1 MRASALAL
9 PWGMPKSARLV
20 AGLVIALLATPLP
33 ARAQVALIKFTQT
46 PTVGTAGQAM
56 LGVTGVAV
64 SVANNVNTSV
74 ASWQIDMAYSPP
86 GSTVAMATM
95 ASANSNNTPAASFTP
110 DKSGSYRV
118 VLKVW
123 AIANRVGTPNSTDIR
138 VFAVPEGVNGFVRPP
153 AQIFPG
159 PLPDP
164 LSGLAGNKPNEMNF
178 SGCLFGYAG
187 CGSDGLLDNFIATT
201 DKRLMRSVST
211 IAALASIPDAGFVAG
226 QIAYVATVGDFFAWH
241 TGQALTTTATTVI
254 NGPAGQWTRMGIPNR
269 AWRAQATWSIDES
282 NVSGLASDE
291 NTCADDT
298 HPCLN
303 GDEFVRRMGT
313 VVLAQA
319 TTVRWM
325 SDTTHY
331 SIDLSGISGGNQ
343 SATTPATNFPLVV
356 IGVPTVVR
364 SGTLTGATD
373 APWSVS
379 DSALGTSWS
388 ASGCLST
395 STGVRLIRK
404 TDKTKYAMMGYEDV
418 AKTAKTS
425 PTNGFSETFG
435 TAGTVSVSFATSDA
449 YEVLSLPKFPR
460 VNAAGSVPG
469 FTGNYFMLLD
479 MTNVYGG
486 SVETRFCGWRAFGGF
501 NAQQRAGFMFV
512 KGGIMVAGGTF
523 GGGLTTV
530 FSRSIFLGGVMQ
542 TFAWTGDMNGLVNV
556 VAKGGTLQV
565 THGSMGRLGIV
576 YAFDC
581 TGIAI
586 QLTNLAIST
595 IDQIHGSGNAGVI
608 VDVRDSGCSLNS
620 QSATSAFDATT
631 SAAHPITIVGASKDY
646 ADLPF
651 WSTNQNAGF
660 VVN

>member
-1 MRASALAL
+1 MRARVLAL

-20 AGLVIALLATPLP
+20 AGLVLALLATPLP

-86 GSTVAMATM
+86 GSTVAMTTM

-118 VLKVW
+118 VMKVW

-153 AQIFPG
+153 AQIFPS

-241 TGQALTTTATTVI
+241 TGQALTTTATTII

-313 VVLAQA
+313 VVLGQA

-331 SIDLSGISGGNQ
+331 SIDFSNISGGNQ
-343 SATTPATNFPLVV
+343 SVITPVTNFPLVV
-356 IGVPTVVR
+356 LGVPTVIR

-373 APWSVS
+373 APWSVT

-388 ASGCLST
+388 ASGCLSA

-425 PTNGFSETFG
+425 PTNGFSETYSSQG
-435 TAGTVSVSFATSDA
+435 TEVASFAPGDA

-460 VNAAGSVPG
+460 VKPTLSVPG
-469 FTGNYFMLLD
+469 FVGYYSILLD
-479 MTNVYGG
+479 MTNIWG
-486 SVETRFCGWRAFGGF
+486 SGCETRLCGWRSVGAAFNATGGF
-501 NAQQRAGFMFV
+501 IHV
-512 KGGIMVAGGTF
+512 KGGIFLSGGSFTGTPGEIF
-523 GGGLTTV
+523 YRTM
-530 FSRSIFLGGVMQ
+530 FLGGSATMNN
-542 TFAWTGDMNGLVNV
+542 TFEGTTNV
-556 VAKGGTLQV
+556 VAKAGLFKVSDGAIGIIGTMYV
-565 THGSMGRLGIV
+565 YDNTGASPAIRIELG
-576 YAFDC
+576 AH
-581 TGIAI
+581 A
-586 QLTNLAIST
+586 NISAV
-595 IDQIHGSGNAGVI
+595 HGSGNTGVI
-608 VDVRDSGCSLNS
+608 IDIPDSGSSLNS
-620 QSATSAFDATT
+620 RSAASSFDATT
-631 SAAHPITIVGASKDY
+631 SSAHPITIVGASFDY
-646 ADLPF
+646 ADIPI
-651 WSTNQNAGF
+651 
-660 VVN
+660 VVADKDSSFTVN